1 MVPGPESTLVSRA
14 PVVGLLLPLAKALLS
29 AKLVQLFPPWQD
41 SEPMEVAQGQ
51 NEANTSQSLSPFLLQ
66 TLLLLKPGLLKGLL
80 PPLTPAPSKI
90 PFPEVHGR

>member
-1 MVPGPESTLVSRA
+1 
-14 PVVGLLLPLAKALLS
+14 
-29 AKLVQLFPPWQD
+29 
-41 SEPMEVAQGQ
+41 MEVAQGQ